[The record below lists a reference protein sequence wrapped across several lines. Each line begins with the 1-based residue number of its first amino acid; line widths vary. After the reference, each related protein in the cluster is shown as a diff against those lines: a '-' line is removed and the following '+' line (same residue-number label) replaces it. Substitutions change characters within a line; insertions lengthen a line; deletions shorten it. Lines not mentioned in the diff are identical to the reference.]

1 MKGTRLVDLLEPTVE
16 ALGYELVDVIYRPG
30 KGGLLRLYIDK
41 ESGEITLE
49 DCEAVS
55 RQVSA
60 VLDVEDPMPGQYTLE
75 VSSPGFDRPLRK
87 REHFAKFIGSEAKLT
102 LHTSLEGRRKFRG
115 VLSEL
120 IDDDVVMRVDGEDF
134 RISLQA
140 IEQARLI
147 PEY

>member
-1 MKGTRLVDLLEPTVE
+1 MSGTRLVDLLEPTVE
-16 ALGYELVDVIYRPG
+16 SLGYELVDVIYRPG

-87 REHFAKFIGSEAKLT
+87 REHFERFIGSEAKLT

-120 IDDDVVMRVDGEDF
+120 VDNDVIMRVDGEDF

-140 IEQARLI
+140 IEQARLV